1 MPSRPAR
8 PLPLWLLVLLLAGAG
23 APALPQ
29 EAQGSSSPAPVG
41 SPTGGVAAVD
51 SHGAVERWYEV
62 LRNGQKVGW
71 QKVAWA
77 PSTWQGRP
85 TLHDT
90 TTIVRRS
97 VRNMS
102 GIKDEFQYT
111 ITIDLERSEDG
122 TLWWERAVTVEA
134 ARTTVTELT
143 WTGSGYECVEK
154 VQGRAEEQRITV
166 ALDAPV
172 MTDAEAF
179 FGARVRAG
187 QVEAGQTVPLRL
199 LDLVGRGVQVLELR
213 VVGREEVEDAGKA
226 RAACWKVIQRDPE
239 SGAETALWLDD
250 AGAFVRIGDDAGNE
264 YRRVDPTVAQEMPV
278 RPAEYTVTSAAS
290 PTLERIFSADAL
302 RVELH
307 LRADPLRGRVELPAS
322 PWTETV
328 AVRGSEQEGWVYE
341 LLLKAHDEA
350 ALDAP
355 LASVDSSQF
364 ARELEHT
371 VIHPCRHPRL
381 VETAREVIGDETS
394 IRKAAWKLAR
404 FVYSS
409 LQKESP
415 EVSEATAL
423 EILEQRKGDCSE
435 HATLFVALCRAAGIP
450 ARKCS
455 GYVSLG
461 SVWGGHAWAEIW
473 AGGWLGADPTTGEV
487 GTGARYVFYGYDDTP
502 GSFPGVISA
511 RVGGRMRLV
520 ATQVQED
527 GAVHDLTDPARHFLH
542 EPEKGR
548 WLHVLCGIEAVGLP
562 EGWKASPG
570 GASMVLFQ
578 KEGFS
583 ASVNAY
589 ADQGATL
596 EEVGGQ
602 NGTFAGHPAL
612 RYQSGQRTTIMVH
625 ARRRLI
631 RLTAR
636 GSAEDLA
643 ALEQAL
649 APTFGPPPLPP
660 APAAGG
666 EVGQEPED
674 PGLPGQR

>member
-1 MPSRPAR
+1 MPRS
-8 PLPLWLLVLLLAGAG
+8 PLPHLALLPALLLA
-23 APALPQ
+23 APLASHAQ
-29 EAQGSSSPAPVG
+29 EPPAPPAASPAP
-41 SPTGGVAAVD
+41 VD

-111 ITIDLERSEDG
+111 VTIDLERSEDG
-122 TLWWERAVTVEA
+122 TLWWERSVTVEA
-134 ARTTVTELT
+134 ARTTVSELT
-143 WTGSGYECVEK
+143 WTGSGYSYVEK
-154 VQGRAEEQRITV
+154 VQDRAEEQKLVV

-187 QVEAGQTVPLRL
+187 GVAVGQETTLRL
-199 LDLVGRGVQVLELR
+199 IDLVGRGVMEVPLR
-213 VVGREEVEDAGKA
+213 VVAREEVDDAGG
-226 RAACWKVIQRDPE
+226 RTACWKLVQRDPD
-239 SGAETALWLDD
+239 SGAESVMWLDD
-250 AGAFVRIGDDAGNE
+250 QGAFVRIGDDAGNE
-264 YRRVDPTVAQEMPV
+264 YRRVDAAAAQEMPV

-290 PTLERIFSADAL
+290 PTLERIFSADKL

-307 LRADPLRGRVELPAS
+307 LRADALRGRVEFPES
-322 PWTETV
+322 PWTHTIG
-328 AVRGSEQEGWVYE
+328 VRGSEQEGWVYE
-341 LLLKAHDEA
+341 LELKAHDDP

-355 LASVDSSQF
+355 LASVEPEKF

-371 VIHPCRHPRL
+371 VIHPCRDPRL
-381 VETAREVIGDETS
+381 VQTAREVIGEETS

-415 EVSEATAL
+415 DVSEATAL

-487 GTGARYVFYGYDDTP
+487 GTGARYVFYGYDDTK
-502 GSFPGVISA
+502 GSFPGVISS

-520 ATQVQED
+520 GTQVEED
-527 GAVHDLTDPARHFLH
+527 GQVFDLTDPTRHFLH
-542 EPEKGR
+542 EPERRR

-562 EGWKASPG
+562 DGWKASMG
-570 GASMVLFQ
+570 GASSVLFQ

-612 RYQSGQRTTIMVH
+612 RYQSGERIVIMVH

-631 RLTAR
+631 RLAAR

-643 ALEQAL
+643 TLEAAL
-649 APTFGPPPLPP
+649 APTFGPPPP
-660 APAAGG
+660 APAPASGG
-666 EVGQEPED
+666 EVGEEHD
-674 PGLPGQR
+674 PGLPPSGDATPEQGPR